1 MGRPTDFTPELT
13 RIICELIA
21 GGLSLRAICQ
31 DGTMP
36 GQTSVFRWLADPAR
50 GEFREQYARAREAQ
64 ADALVDQII
73 AIADAPLIGAI
84 TTEKEVVVDGSLE
97 PVTETRTAD
106 AVERARLMVDARK
119 WAAAKLAPKKYGNKL
134 ELSGDADNPVVVE
147 RIERVIVDPAHRDA
161 EEV

>member
-1 MGRPTDFTPELT
+1 MARPTDFTPAAAEE
-13 RIICELIA
+13 ICERIA
-21 GGLSLRAICQ
+21 AGESVRAITA
-31 DGTMP
+31 DDHMP
-36 GQTSVFRWLADPAR
+36 AERTVYRWLAAR
-50 GEFREQYARAREAQ
+50 AEFCQQYARAREAQ

-73 AIADAPLIGAI
+73 AIADAPLIGTI
-84 TTEKEVVVDGSLE
+84 TTEKEIVVDGSLE
-97 PVTETRTAD
+97 PVSETRTAD
-106 AVERARLMVDARK
+106 AVDRARLMVDARK